1 MFTEES
7 LNIIS
12 VNFFAILF
20 SLLNLVII
28 FLIAKFLLYK
38 PVKKMLESRQKTIED
53 SYQRA
58 SDAEKEA
65 NEHKEAYESKL
76 QDAKNE
82 ANNIISSAVVTAKA
96 REKEI
101 LAGAKDESERI
112 ITQAQISAE
121 LEIKKAEQTIKEEI
135 VGVSVELT
143 EKLLERE
150 INEKDHDALIDS
162 FINEIGEE

>member
-38 PVKKMLESRQKTIED
+38 PVKKMLNDRQKTID
-53 SYQRA
+53 DAYQRA
-58 SDAEKEA
+58 SQAENEA
-65 NEHKEAYESKL
+65 NEHKESYENKL
-76 QDAKNE
+76 KDAKDE
-82 ANNIISSAVVTAKA
+82 ANNIINSAVSTAKA

-101 LAGAKDESERI
+101 VASAKDEGERI
-112 ITQAQISAE
+112 VMQARQSAE
-121 LEIKKAEQTIKEEI
+121 LEIKKAEETIKDEI
-135 VGVSVELT
+135 VDVSFELT
-143 EKLLERE
+143 EKLLARE
-150 INEKDHDALIDS
+150 INEKDHESLIDS

>member
-38 PVKKMLESRQKTIED
+38 PVKKMLQNRQKTID
-53 SYQRA
+53 DAYQRA
-58 SDAEKEA
+58 SDAENEA
-65 NEHKEAYESKL
+65 NAHKESYESKL
-76 QDAKNE
+76 KDAKSE
-82 ANNIISSAVVTAKA
+82 ADSIIGNAVMTAKA

-101 LAGAKDESERI
+101 LADAKSEGERI
-112 ITQAQISAE
+112 VAQAKESAE
-121 LEIKKAEQTIKEEI
+121 LEIKKAEETIKDEI
-135 VGVSVELT
+135 IGVSFELT

-150 INEKDHDALIDS
+150 INEKDHESLIDS
-162 FINEIGEE
+162 FINQIGEE

>member
-12 VNFFAILF
+12 VNFFSILF

-38 PVKKMLESRQKTIED
+38 PVKKMLQNRQKTIDE

-58 SDAEKEA
+58 RDAENEA
-65 NEHKEAYESKL
+65 NAHKEAYEEKL
-76 QDAKNE
+76 ESAKNE
-82 ANNIISSAVVTAKA
+82 ANNIISGAVITAKA

-101 LAGAKDESERI
+101 LAGAKNEGERI
-112 ITQAQISAE
+112 VAQAKESAE
-121 LEIKKAEQTIKEEI
+121 LEIKKAEKTIKDEI
-135 VGVSVELT
+135 VDVSLTLT

-150 INEKDHDALIDS
+150 INEKDHDNLIDS
-162 FINEIGEE
+162 FIDEIGEE

>member
-38 PVKKMLESRQKTIED
+38 PVKKMLQNRQKTID
-53 SYQRA
+53 DAYKRA
-58 SDAEKEA
+58 ADAESEA
-65 NEHKEAYESKL
+65 NEHKEAYENKL
-76 QDAKNE
+76 KDAKEE
-82 ANNIISSAVVTAKA
+82 ASNIISGAVTTAKA

-101 LAGAKDESERI
+101 LADAKSEGERI
-112 ITQAQISAE
+112 VAQAKESAE
-121 LEIKKAEQTIKEEI
+121 LEIKKAEETIKEEI
-135 VGVSVELT
+135 VGVSFELT

-150 INEKDHDALIDS
+150 ISEKDHESLIDS

>member
-38 PVKKMLESRQKTIED
+38 PVKKMLQSRQKTID
-53 SYQRA
+53 DAYKRA
-58 SDAEKEA
+58 SDAEDEA
-65 NEHKEAYESKL
+65 NEHKTAYENKL
-76 QDAKNE
+76 QNAKNE
-82 ANNIISSAVVTAKA
+82 ANDIISGAVSVAKA

-101 LAGAKDESERI
+101 LAGAKTEGERI
-112 ITQAQISAE
+112 VAQAKESAE
-121 LEIKKAEQTIKEEI
+121 LEMKKAEKTIKDEI
-135 VGVSVELT
+135 IGVSFELT
-143 EKLLERE
+143 EKLLDRE
-150 INEKDHDALIDS
+150 IKEKDHESLIDS

>member
-12 VNFFAILF
+12 VNFFSILF

-38 PVKKMLESRQKTIED
+38 PVKKMLQNRQKTIDD

-58 SDAEKEA
+58 ADAESEA
-65 NEHKEAYESKL
+65 NARKEAYESKL
-76 QDAKNE
+76 KDAKDE
-82 ANNIISSAVVTAKA
+82 ANNIISGAVVTAKA

-101 LAGAKDESERI
+101 LADAKGESERI
-112 ITQAQISAE
+112 VAQAKESAA
-121 LEIKKAEQTIKEEI
+121 LEMKKAEQTIKGEI
-135 VGVSVELT
+135 VDVSFELA

-150 INEKDHDALIDS
+150 INEKDHESLIDS